1 MLTRKL
7 NDKLMMRI
15 YILPIL
21 LSSFAFD
28 ASAQEWIVP
37 AENGAKLSTFA
48 FTDSTRKAGGDL
60 FNLNCKSCHGDPG
73 KNNAVKLVPPPPDP
87 ASAQMQK
94 NSDGAFFYKISV
106 GRGLMPS
113 FKNTLSATDT
123 WKIISYLRGFNDKYV
138 QEVARQLAPGISLEQ
153 VNMLMNWNNEKKQV
167 QVAVSSIKA
176 GIRQPVTGA
185 ELKLF
190 ARRYFGNLQ
199 VDEPRMTDNQGV
211 ALFNF
216 PATLPG
222 DSTGMVQLLVKPTDE
237 TAFGE
242 TKVEASLKIGA
253 ATYRPPLNEQ
263 RALWNVNQK
272 TPIWL
277 LLTYIFSVLA
287 VWALIVY
294 VMLQLRLLFKSGE
307 DNNPE

>member
-1 MLTRKL
+1 MK
-7 NDKLMMRI
+7 RI
-15 YILPIL
+15 YLL
-21 LSSFAFD
+21 LFVLSSCAL
-28 ASAQEWIVP
+28 AVSAQEWIVP

-48 FTDSTRKAGGDL
+48 FTDSTRTAGGNL

-87 ASAQMQK
+87 ASLQMQK
-94 NSDGAFFYKISV
+94 NSDGAFFYKVSV

-138 QEVARQLAPGISLEQ
+138 QVLAKQLAPGISLEQ
-153 VNMLMNWNNEKKQV
+153 VTLLLTWNKEKKQV
-167 QVAVSSIKA
+167 QVAVSSLKE
-176 GIRQPVTGA
+176 GTRQPVAGA

-190 ARRYFGNLQ
+190 AQRYFGNLQ
-199 VDEPRMTDNQGV
+199 VDEARATDSQGV

-242 TKVEASLKIGA
+242 TKTLAALEIGVP
-253 ATYRPPLNEQ
+253 TYRPPLNEH

-277 LLTYIFSVLA
+277 LLTYVFSVLT

-307 DNNPE
+307 ENDPDKQNI